1 MLRGKS
7 SLFVAIMAS
16 AIAVAWS
23 GMGMAADITP
33 ETVGTAIANAKT
45 AEDYDAIASYYE
57 GRAKANKDRAA
68 EIKAQYETI
77 HKAKGLRTGSDTE
90 VISTQHTF
98 MKHSTM
104 HYMAQAEDDMKLA
117 NEYHKLAKKAG
128 GKAQ

>member
-7 SLFVAIMAS
+7 LFFVAIVAS

-33 ETVGTAIANAKT
+33 ETIGTAVANAKT
-45 AEDYDAIASYYE
+45 AQDYEAIAAYYE
-57 GRAKANKDRAA
+57 SQAKANKDRAA

-90 VISTQHTF
+90 VIATQHTF
-98 MKHSTM
+98 MKHSTA
-104 HYMAQAEDDMKLA
+104 HYEAQAQDDMKLA
-117 NEYHKLAKKAG
+117 NEYHKLAKQAG
-128 GKAQ
+128 GKAE